1 MWREKMNYSKFL
13 QHNNLEYSALV
24 DYSKVRLSIRERKV
38 LKLAALGLDN
48 PDIGKILYISP
59 HTVKAHLKKTFRKL
73 DVSNRTEAV
82 YVAVKNHII
91 E

>member
-1 MWREKMNYSKFL
+1 MWREKMNYLEFL
-13 QHNNLEYSALV
+13 RHNNSGCGTLV

-59 HTVKAHLKKTFRKL
+59 HTVKAHLKKAYRKL

-82 YVAVKNHII
+82 YIAVKNNII

>member
-1 MWREKMNYSKFL
+1 MNYNEFVQYSSLKNKITDDSSKI
-13 QHNNLEYSALV
+13 S
-24 DYSKVRLSIRERKV
+24 LSIRERKV

-82 YVAVKNHII
+82 YIAVKNHII

>member
-1 MWREKMNYSKFL
+1 MNY
-13 QHNNLEYSALV
+13 NEYV
-24 DYSKVRLSIRERKV
+24 QYSSLKNKIIDDNKEIRLSIRERKV

-82 YVAVKNHII
+82 YIAVKNHII